1 MSTTTLTHHHVPMA
15 AVAAAV
21 VAIAL
26 GGVAFSIA
34 HDSSGTVAPS
44 DQQHHSVVQSRHGYG
59 PFQSTTSGG
68 RVMTGQ

>member
-1 MSTTTLTHHHVPMA
+1 MSTTTLTHHPAPMA
-15 AVAAAV
+15 AAAAAV

-34 HDSSGTVAPS
+34 HDAGGTVAPS
-44 DQQHHSVVQSRHGYG
+44 DQHQQSTVQSKHGYDH
-59 PFQSTTSGG
+59 FQPTTSGG